1 MSSAVRGG
9 KHETKW
15 ITISVDEYES
25 MKRTI
30 DVLSDKEV
38 MSQIRE
44 GKKKNSKTLDFEELA
59 SELEI

>member
-1 MSSAVRGG
+1 MSGAVQG
-9 KHETKW
+9 KKQGTKW

-38 MSQIRE
+38 MSQIRA
-44 GKKKNSKTLDFEELA
+44 GKKNDAKTLDFEKLA